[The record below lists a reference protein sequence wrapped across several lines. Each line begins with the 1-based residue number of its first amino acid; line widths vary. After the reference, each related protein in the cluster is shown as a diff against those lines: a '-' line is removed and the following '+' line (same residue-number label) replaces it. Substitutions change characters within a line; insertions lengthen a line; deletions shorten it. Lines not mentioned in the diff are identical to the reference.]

1 MPKRPKKGGDTVA
14 KTIQTMDTVDTVY
27 TAYRTIR
34 TILAVPALIVLVVF
48 VLIPGILV
56 GILALFQPQM
66 LKVSTGTP
74 LTQVGDYESPPD
86 GTLYVTPNHRLV
98 GTVKLPG
105 TYGMSFIAVPMD
117 GLQPNFDEM
126 QSFFVGDALYCDHL
140 EKDGGYYLLLQERDD
155 VVYRHAD
162 ILDWYELLWL
172 DCTDGTMTTVDR
184 MEAAGA
190 PVFLESSDGQILLS
204 WQGENSAYINHYDS
218 ATRQRTAT
226 EPAEVCMSSFSPTPL
241 GNGQYLG
248 FWRDYGG
255 DFQEESLDVEKYL
268 ILSNEQGDLLDS
280 YPLDKDYSVTETYMV
295 GDRGYALLRHKDK
308 PQHRL
313 MTMSLDT
320 ENGKLVDVHC
330 YTLPKIGGAKYTT
343 YNAFVWKEDEGLQ
356 VLFSGPLDWSM
367 GATVLGAATIIDD
380 GDGAPELETYL
391 FQTTDWYGPNCAFQQ
406 DGELFYQFSHW
417 GEILFFR

>member
-1 MPKRPKKGGDTVA
+1 M
-14 KTIQTMDTVDTVY
+14 I
-27 TAYRTIR
+27 RTIR
-34 TILAVPALIVLVVF
+34 KVLLLIMLVVC
-48 VLIPGILV
+48 VIVPGI
-56 GILALFQPQM
+56 IMLFQPKI

-74 LTQVGDYESPPD
+74 LTQVCDYETPSE

-105 TYGMSFIAVPMD
+105 TYGMSFIVVPMD

-126 QSFFVGDALYCDHL
+126 QSFFVGDVLYCDHL
-140 EKDGGYYLLLQERDD
+140 EKDGGYYLLISERED

-184 MEAAGA
+184 MEAAGIPA
-190 PVFLESSDGQILLS
+190 FLETENGQVMLS

-218 ATRQRTAT
+218 NTRRRTAI
-226 EPAEVCMSSFSPTPL
+226 EPVEVCMSSFAPASL

-248 FWRDYGG
+248 SWCDYGG
-255 DFQEESLDVEKYL
+255 NFQEESLTETEYL
-268 ILSNEQGDLLDS
+268 ALSNEQGDLLDS
-280 YPLDKDYSVTETYMV
+280 YLLDKNYSVLETYIV
-295 GDRGYALLRHKDK
+295 EDRGYALLRHKDK

-313 MTMSLDT
+313 MTMSLDR
-320 ENGKLVDVHC
+320 ENGKLLDVHC

-343 YNAFVWKEDEGLQ
+343 YNAFAWKEGEGLQ

-367 GATVLGAATIIDD
+367 GATVLGAATVIDD

-391 FQTTDWYGPNCAFQQ
+391 FQTTDWYGPICTFQQ
-406 DGELFYQFSHW
+406 DGKLFYQFSHW
-417 GEILFFR
+417 GEILFFQ